1 MKASEILAALKEKFN
16 ALTAPAAPATPS
28 APAPVALTEYTLQDG
43 ITKISVSD
51 LNPGGTV
58 SIKDGTGA
66 ETPAPAGDLV
76 LQDGTVINVAEGG
89 VIAAVT
95 APAPPAPP
103 AMPAGM
109 LSQEQLKEH
118 WAKFASSV
126 STEDLA
132 AMVKALFED
141 RFGWQIREE
150 EDRAAREKAVSIYKE
165 NFEKAEVTI
174 KEIQDQFSKY
184 KQDSEKVTGDLLQ
197 LVELLVQEPAGEP
210 DPSATRG
217 INLKK
222 PEPTKEQFAKA
233 LFSKK

>member
-16 ALTAPAAPATPS
+16 ALIAPAPAQSP

-43 ITKISVSD
+43 ITQISVSD

-95 APAPPAPP
+95 APAPAAPPAP

-109 LSQEQLKEH
+109 SAEQVEKFEEMAAKVAGYETIINEFKQEFT
-118 WAKFASSV
+118 A
-126 STEDLA
+126 
-132 AMVKALFED
+132 
-141 RFGWQIREE
+141 
-150 EDRAAREKAVSIYKE
+150 YKE
-165 NFEKAEVTI
+165 N
-174 KEIQDQFSKY
+174 
-184 KQDSEKVTGDLLQ
+184 SEKVTGDLLQ
-197 LVELLVQEPAGEP
+197 LVELLVQEPSGEP

-217 INLKK
+217 SGLKK